1 MAKPIASSL
10 SERHD
15 MDAAG
20 EGGSVQDDLNA
31 IFDDEDMDLEDA
43 LDYFGDEDP
52 TLYL

>member
-10 SERHD
+10 SERRE
-15 MDAAG
+15 MNAAG
-20 EGGSVQDDLNA
+20 EGGSLQNDLNA

-52 TLYL
+52 TLFL